1 MSKIVEEYSLYVYK
15 PNVDRWVK
23 YCSYT
28 TLEKVKNQ
36 VQRYK
41 EDMSKNKKW
50 YQRSGWNLWKG
61 NEPINI
67 SEYQTKIIHRRYE
80 VVKTTILEEEINE

>member
-1 MSKIVEEYSLYVYK
+1 MSKIVEEYTLYVYK
-15 PNVDRWVK
+15 PSVARWVK

-36 VQRYK
+36 IQRYK
-41 EDMSKNKKW
+41 EDIGKKW
-50 YQRSGWNLWKG
+50 YQRGGWNLWKG

-67 SEYQTKIIHRRYE
+67 SEYQTKIVHRTYE
-80 VVKTTILEEEINE
+80 VVKTTLLEEEING